1 MPQLVNAG
9 DFSQITRVYSSM
21 IDFVS
26 RNQMQH
32 QVFQF
37 DVQSTV
43 ENGKLKFISDK
54 KFNEWIIK

>member
-32 QVFQF
+32 QGFQF

-43 ENGKLKFISDK
+43 ANGKLKFISDK